1 MKVCF
6 KREGVPRSVY
16 EDLRFQGVRIQPQKL
31 RLVFLEAVVS
41 AGSGIMLHRYGI
53 LVENIHI

>member
-6 KREGVPRSVY
+6 KGEGVPRSAH
-16 EDLRFQGVRIQPQKL
+16 EDLRFQGVRIQRQKL

-41 AGSGIMLHRYGI
+41 AGSGIMLHRYVI
-53 LVENIHI
+53 LLENIHI